1 MESTRSEIKQFLLM
15 GFNYAEI
22 CNMGYSPE
30 AVKAVMTAVI
40 SECLS
45 KPNVRRGGTGNV
57 QAKEVKN

>member
-1 MESTRSEIKQFLLM
+1 M

-57 QAKEVKN
+57 QAKKVEN